1 MNKFTKLVSSILLLL
16 PITNGFQLSAL
27 NGRVIKN
34 SVGAK
39 REAFLSPYVSSYKS
53 ISIEPLSMSS
63 GDAEGSDPNEII
75 TARIKVV
82 SLGLLRFCLLRM
94 LIYQEISNSIDFKYI
109 QICSIVF
116 SNTNIYNIRTKFS
129 PYLNLLYHFSYS
141 QKGDVGGY
149 YRTCVLNEAG
159 KFRRLTGT
167 MSDPDDSK
175 TAEIYVEVCMVY
187 FLLFL
192 KQTLSLCFTRFEV
205 QTKLCTFPI
214 LFCLRRENAK

>member
-16 PITNGFQLSAL
+16 QITNGFQLSTL

-75 TARIKVV
+75 TARIKV
-82 SLGLLRFCLLRM
+82 
-94 LIYQEISNSIDFKYI
+94 
-109 QICSIVF
+109 
-116 SNTNIYNIRTKFS
+116 
-129 PYLNLLYHFSYS
+129 
-141 QKGDVGGY
+141 KGDVGGY

-175 TAEIYVEVCMVY
+175 TAEIYVEGKRKMIEGFVRWVKRGNVG
-187 FLLFL
+187 LN
-192 KQTLSLCFTRFEV
+192 QFTEV
-205 QTKLCTFPI
+205 ADVEYSNEPSGMY
-214 LFCLRRENAK
+214 ENFYCKTH